1 MDGETFFFKE
11 KLMTC
16 SWWDGETN
24 LLVNRRSNLF
34 LVVWQ
39 VSPGKIRKRCRGR
52 DLNPRTPARQDVS
65 SHEPFLCFDLKSCA
79 VGHAWLPLQTIAEMK
94 KCGRRDS
101 NPGKRLGGPQS

>member
-1 MDGETFFFKE
+1 MSLFEQSVTSQTYEKE
-11 KLMTC
+11 KL
-16 SWWDGETN
+16 
-24 LLVNRRSNLF
+24 
-34 LVVWQ
+34 
-39 VSPGKIRKRCRGR
+39 CRGR

-79 VGHAWLPLQTIAEMK
+79 VGHAWLPLQTHQRK

>member
-1 MDGETFFFKE
+1 MARKKLTLRLDENVILKAKE
-11 KLMTC
+11 RGINISGFLEVKLM
-16 SWWDGETN
+16 DY
-24 LLVNRRSNLF
+24 LLGYDILN
-34 LVVWQ
+34 Q
-39 VSPGKIRKRCRGR
+39 ECRGR

-79 VGHAWLPLQTIAEMK
+79 VGHAWLPLQTINEIT